1 MTDDI
6 KAIRDALAGVNFYK
20 KGGFSY
26 RPDEF
31 QIAANPARIARL
43 LDALE
48 QAQNAARES
57 LIDAA
62 CFRFWV
68 SEAARSPS
76 AMARLI
82 ANCVTEDD
90 YRRAI
95 MPYVIQG
102 GDAIAAMKGDA

>member
-6 KAIRDALAGVNFYK
+6 KAIRAALQADHP
-20 KGGFSY
+20 
-26 RPDEF
+26 REEIDL
-31 QIAANPARIARL
+31 AAVARL

-48 QAQNAARES
+48 LAQNAARAS
-57 LIDAA
+57 LIDSA

-76 AMARLI
+76 AMASLI

-95 MPYVIQG
+95 MPCVIQG
-102 GDAIAAMKGDA
+102 GAAIDAMKGRA